1 MHTSAPADAAADFDL
16 DELVACARYDDLDGL
31 IELVDTYHAA
41 HPKVSL
47 RKLYSLSLPNSR
59 STALHQAAANGC
71 LPILKHILPAMS
83 PADINAANADGST
96 ALHWAALN
104 GKLDCVELLLQCGA
118 DATIKNDLGRSPS
131 TVAEQ
136 QGHMDVVNA
145 LLKSFEPEESGDEE
159 ESIKAV
165 EKAAGEVAAR
175 EAAGA
180 GEPGA
185 M

>member
-1 MHTSAPADAAADFDL
+1 MPATAPSAVSDFDVE
-16 DELVACARYDDLDGL
+16 ELVACARYDDLDGL
-31 IELVDTYHAA
+31 IELVDTYRAA
-41 HPKVSL
+41 HPNVSL
-47 RKLYSLSLPNSR
+47 RELYSLSLPT

-71 LPILKHILPAMS
+71 VAILKHMLPALS
-83 PADINAANADGST
+83 PADINATNADGST

-118 DATIKNDLGRSPS
+118 DATIKNNLGRSPS

-159 ESIKAV
+159 EAVKAV
-165 EKAAGEVAAR
+165 EKAASEVAAR

-180 GEPGA
+180 GEPA
-185 M
+185 AK